1 MGVREKDLGKV
12 ISSRYGGIKE
22 KVLGRYKV

>member
-12 ISSRYGGIKE
+12 ISSGYGGIKE
-22 KVLGRYKV
+22 KVLGKV

>member
-22 KVLGRYKV
+22 KVLGKV

>member
-12 ISSRYGGIKE
+12 VSSGYGGIKE
-22 KVLGRYKV
+22 KVLGKV

>member
-1 MGVREKDLGKV
+1 MAVREKDLGKV

-22 KVLGRYKV
+22 KVLGKV